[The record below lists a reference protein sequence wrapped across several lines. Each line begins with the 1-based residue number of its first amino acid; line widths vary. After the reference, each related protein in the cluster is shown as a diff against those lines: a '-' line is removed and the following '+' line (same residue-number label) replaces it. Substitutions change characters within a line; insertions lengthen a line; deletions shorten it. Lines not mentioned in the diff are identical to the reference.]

1 MIFGESRHDPG
12 TESGA
17 TVRKLPAKKLQPLRF
32 PGTESG
38 ATVQKL
44 SLLLH
49 LACLTQCAFPATE
62 SGATKIC
69 FSIYVNSLLSF
80 PRKRESRS
88 VNYKIE

>member
-49 LACLTQCAFPATE
+49 LACLTQCAFPGTE
-62 SGATKIC
+62 SGAT
-69 FSIYVNSLLSF
+69 VRLSSMCVKPVF
-80 PRKRESRS
+80 AFA
-88 VNYKIE
+88 YFHQ